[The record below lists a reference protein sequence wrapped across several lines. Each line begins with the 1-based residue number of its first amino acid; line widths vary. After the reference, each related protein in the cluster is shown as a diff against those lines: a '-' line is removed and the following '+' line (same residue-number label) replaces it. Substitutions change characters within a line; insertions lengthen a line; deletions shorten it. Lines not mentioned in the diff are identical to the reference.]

1 MTTEAL
7 TSDGLRHGLVSP
19 LVEPDLAFR
28 EVEPPHAELV
38 SPFLDAHHQSE
49 HVGFGETEEEDAA
62 AAGIPASRLEW
73 PGASP
78 EKLAFMRAV
87 YDKHLERSK
96 AAGGTFT
103 ADLPSDD
110 LDVIVGPHQARRD
123 AAEAARALLAEAETA
138 LAAAGLAGKVRIGI
152 VSAYRPATTQF
163 EIWQGKGRKGGFPH
177 YYRQMLER
185 HRLQPGDYG
194 PKAVAAMATEIAGW
208 IAAPGYSNHQD
219 GLAIDFGTG
228 AVGQRGLGA
237 IGERAWFHRW
247 LVANAA
253 RFGFHPYHKEA
264 WHWTYRRP
272 AGSAAGPGKAPI
284 GAVRPRELEVPRVP
298 LLAGHRGSP
307 PDLILRWNVPS
318 APEVIDVVVHLHGYW
333 YAGVNLDRD
342 IKPVSGLDL
351 EPVGGATGPGRSR
364 PTLTVL
370 PRGNDTGAKQ
380 RHGDFNVITFPRLV
394 TRNGLGDL
402 VRFSLDR
409 FAAEVGGTAPRLGR
423 LILTA
428 HSGGGDAL
436 LQILSHGG
444 PEHDPHQVHV
454 FDALY
459 QDAGALTRWAQKRI
473 RQDRAALAA
482 PGAPPIGEYMATH
495 GGALRVFYQD
505 RVRVGTRTNSRI
517 LHRSISRELD
527 PRLAPWYRV
536 EASRYDHF
544 QIPTS
549 YGWRVLA
556 DAAADVPDAYA
567 EPATHREAAADEEV
581 EPGEVE
587 LDEAAA
593 FLEHAFPPAPGFE
606 TVDEGE
612 PEPEEERA
620 VEEGGEGGEADVED
634 LTTPE
639 EPVASEGFL
648 DSVLDAIPQTIGI
661 GQAIAVWLLDIA
673 GGAAPA
679 KATAF
684 VERLIAGGIHDKNK
698 LTDTVFTI
706 AHPEVGNRPL
716 NPHDKNDLPLIK
728 DWLKIRDKLVLPA
741 LERRRTSPPPAT
753 TNVDVAPAGTTA
765 AQFLA
770 QHRDGLREWTSGYP
784 ASDDELLLLVGAIM
798 NHFQDEYFDIDG
810 RYGFTNRYKFKD
822 FKPPVTAS
830 SPLPLRQMMFMN
842 RYPGKKVS
850 DWLYDRDRQQCR
862 SENPSLTGDDWKE
875 LDRIADHLVYPV
887 LRYVL
892 PRITSPWPVVSER
905 SGTGERAA
913 ARAYCYLGVRY
924 RLGSWKY
931 TPERSG
937 LDCAALLR
945 EGRGTLDCSALV
957 NYVYGDVLGRRL
969 HLRGKDPDG
978 GVDYI
983 KQADDIEDLGS
994 PQSTAPHQVTPRPGD
1009 LLLKWD
1015 DAARKEQ
1022 GGWSH
1027 VGIFVGDGQLIDA
1040 AYTGTIVRRRV
1051 YKPNKW
1057 HRVLRFR
1064 ERAARPASGSE
1075 IASFAELFDP
1085 EGQAD
1090 LLLSDENEVED
1101 EAAGYP
1107 EATPEELES
1116 EEVAT
1121 LAERIRDAL
1130 ARRLWSLAVA
1140 LAIQSGNRDESKL
1153 TDMVFGGRHPER
1165 EGRPIAGDEH
1175 ALAKEWMEIRE
1186 QIVRPALQVTPQP
1199 AGGPDGDRRQAP
1211 AGPFGTLTVDVP
1223 GWEFTYRFTP
1233 EDVEWTAKLIL
1244 LESSG
1249 KDDAQNQA
1257 VIWAMF
1263 NRYALFTHKVKKY
1276 RTFTAFIR
1284 AYSTTL
1290 QPVLV
1295 NVNAARAHYGN
1306 PGSHYVPIPGA
1317 GYYPGTDIPRGQLTR
1332 HLTFQKVPWSKLRD
1346 DTRSLAERALQGHVA
1361 NPGIGNASEFG
1372 SSRIWW
1378 QRAHKTR
1385 REPTMEEWTRYTGS
1399 ITCSRERPC
1408 SWIGEVPHL
1417 DQMANAFFLDRRAEK
1432 LPPNVVRVVPEL

>member
-1 MTTEAL
+1 MTAEAP

-19 LVEPDLAFR
+19 LVEPELAFR
-28 EVEPPHAELV
+28 EVEPPYAELV

-49 HVGFGETEEEDAA
+49 HVGFAETEEEGAA
-62 AAGIPASRLEW
+62 AAEIPASRLEW
-73 PGASP
+73 PGAPP
-78 EKLAFMRAV
+78 EQLAFMRAV
-87 YDKHLERSK
+87 YDKHVERSK

-103 ADLPSDD
+103 ADLPAND

-123 AAEAARALLAEAETA
+123 AAEAARALLAEAEAA
-138 LAAAGLAGKVRIGI
+138 LAAAGLAHKVRIGI
-152 VSAYRPATTQF
+152 VSAYRPASRQF

-185 HRLQPGDYG
+185 GRLQRGDYG
-194 PKAVAAMATEIAGW
+194 PKAVAAMAAEIAGW

-247 LVANAA
+247 LVGNAA

-272 AGSAAGPGKAPI
+272 AGSAAQPGKAPT
-284 GAVRPRELEVPRVP
+284 GAVRSRELEVSRVP

-318 APEVIDVVVHLHGYW
+318 APAEIDVVVHLHGYW
-333 YAGVNLDRD
+333 YAGVRLDRD

-351 EPVGGATGPGRSR
+351 EPVAGATGPGRSR
-364 PTLTVL
+364 PTLTVI
-370 PRGNDTGAKQ
+370 PRGNDTGVKQ
-380 RHGDFNVITFPRLV
+380 RYGPFNVITFPRLV
-394 TRNGLGDL
+394 TRNGLSDL

-436 LQILSHGG
+436 LQILSHRD

-459 QDAGALTRWAQKRI
+459 QGAGALARWAQERI
-473 RQDRAALAA
+473 RRDRAALAA
-482 PGAPPIGEYMATH
+482 PGAPPIGEYMSTQ

-505 RVRVGTRTNSRI
+505 RVKDGTRTNSRT
-517 LHRSISRELD
+517 LHGSISRDLD

-544 QIPTS
+544 QIPTN

-567 EPATHREAAADEEV
+567 EPATHREAVVGEEV
-581 EPGEVE
+581 EAGEVE

-593 FLEHAFPPAPGFE
+593 FLEHDFPAETGFE
-606 TVDEGE
+606 TAVEGGQ
-612 PEPEEERA
+612 EPEEERA
-620 VEEGGEGGEADVED
+620 ADEGGEGGEGGEADVEE

-661 GQAIAVWLLDIA
+661 AQAIVVWLLDIA

-679 KATAF
+679 KATGF
-684 VERLIAGGIHDKNK
+684 VERLIASGIRDKNK
-698 LTDTVFTI
+698 LTDIVFTI
-706 AHPEVGNRPL
+706 VHPQVGNRPL
-716 NPHDKNDLPLIK
+716 NKDDKNDLPLIK

-741 LERRRTSPPPAT
+741 LARRGTAPPAAT
-753 TNVDVAPAGTTA
+753 PRSPVTMNVDLAPPGTTA
-765 AQFLA
+765 EQFLA
-770 QHRDGLREWTSGYP
+770 RHRDGIKQFTPGYP

-798 NHFQDEYFDIDG
+798 NRFQDEYFDVDG
-810 RYGFTNRYKFKD
+810 RMGFTSRHKFKD

-842 RYPGKKVS
+842 RYPGKAS
-850 DWLYDRDRQQCR
+850 GWLYEWDEDGNRRQRR
-862 SENPSLTGDDWKE
+862 SANPSLTDDDWKE
-875 LDRIADHLVYPV
+875 LERIADDLVYPV

-892 PRITSPWPVVSER
+892 PRITSPWPVVSES
-905 SGTGERAA
+905 SGTAERAA

-924 RLGSWKY
+924 RLGVRQY
-931 TPERSG
+931 TPELGG

-969 HLRGKDPDG
+969 HRRGKDPDG

-983 KQADDIEDLGS
+983 KQGDDFEDLGS
-994 PQSTAPHQVTPRPGD
+994 PKPMAPHRVTPRPGD
-1009 LLLKWD
+1009 LLLRWSAK
-1015 DAARKEQ
+1015 ARKKQ

-1027 VGIFVGDGQLIDA
+1027 VGIFVGDERLIDA
-1040 AYTGTIVRRRV
+1040 WYTGTIVRRRV
-1051 YKPNKW
+1051 YKPEEW
-1057 HRVLRFR
+1057 DRVLRFR
-1064 ERAARPASGSE
+1064 EHAAQPATGGE

-1090 LLLSDENEVED
+1090 LLLSDEDEVED
-1101 EAAGYP
+1101 EAV
-1107 EATPEELES
+1107 ATP
-1116 EEVAT
+1116 V
-1121 LAERIRDAL
+1121 ERIRDAL

-1153 TDMVFGGRHPER
+1153 TDMVFAGRHPER
-1165 EGRPIAGDEH
+1165 EGRPIAGHEH
-1175 ALAKEWMEIRE
+1175 DLVKEWLEIRE

-1199 AGGPDGDRRQAP
+1199 AGGGLPATAGAP
-1211 AGPFGTLTVDVP
+1211 TGPFGTLTVDVP
-1223 GWEFTYRFTP
+1223 GWEFAYRFTP

-1249 KDDAQNQA
+1249 RNDAQNQA

-1263 NRYALFTHKVKKY
+1263 NRYALFTHKVKTY

-1317 GYYPGTDIPRGQLTR
+1317 GYYPGTEIPRGQLAR
-1332 HLTFQKVPWSKLRD
+1332 HLEFQKVPWSKLRD
-1346 DTRSLAERALQGHVA
+1346 DTRSLAERALQGQVA

-1378 QRAHKTR
+1378 QRANKTR
-1385 REPTMEEWTRYTGS
+1385 REPTMEEWTRYTQS

-1432 LPPNVVRVVPEL
+1432 LPPNAVRVVPAR